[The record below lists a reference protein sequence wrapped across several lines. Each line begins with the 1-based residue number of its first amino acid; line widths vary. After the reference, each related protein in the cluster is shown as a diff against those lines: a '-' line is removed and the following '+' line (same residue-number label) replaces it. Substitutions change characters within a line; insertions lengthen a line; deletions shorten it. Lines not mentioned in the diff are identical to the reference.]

1 MIALVS
7 GGSCSGKS
15 EYAERLACA
24 IAEETGA
31 LRCYLATLMAYD
43 EESYARIRRHR
54 EMRKD
59 RQFVTSECYTNL
71 PSAEVPEGSVVLLD
85 CVSNLVANEMFAEGG
100 AGEAKAADVIMEGIA
115 KLGERTRALVV
126 VSDEVFADGCRFDEG
141 TEAYRRILA
150 QVGRLTADMAD
161 LSVECTAGLP
171 LIHKGIV
178 PREIAHALERL

>member
-31 LRCYLATLMAYD
+31 PRCYLATLMAYD
-43 EESYARIRRHR
+43 EESFARIRRHR

-59 RQFVTSECYTNL
+59 RQFITRECYTNL
-71 PSAEVPEGSVVLLD
+71 PAAEVPEGSVVLLD
-85 CVSNLVANEMFAEGG
+85 CVSNLVANEMFTPDG
-100 AGEAKAADVIMEGIA
+100 AGENAAGVIMEGISRIA
-115 KLGERTRALVV
+115 VSARALVV
-126 VSDEVFADGCRFDEG
+126 VSDEVFADGVRFDES

-150 QVGRLTADMAD
+150 EVARLTAEQAD
-161 LSVECTAGLP
+161 LVVECAAGLP
-171 LIHKGIV
+171 LIHKGVI
-178 PREIAHALERL
+178 PRETAHALERL